1 MWCSSPALDVSFNSK
16 LPGTRCGVL
25 RRPLVSIRRRT
36 SAGPELSLRG
46 RGLRSPRWAE
56 SARPSRLVPV
66 RAAAVGP
73 RARAR
78 PGPRAAGGAE
88 RSRAEPDRRRRRSRA
103 RTAGAQGRR
112 RSRAARGGAASGPAM
127 ADEGPRKGS
136 VSGLMGRT
144 NGLTKPAALAGGPAK
159 PGGAGGS
166 RKLVIKNFRGGCAP
180 VRSERGGRQVA
191 RSDRASWGCPAGP
204 VPAPRPAL
212 FPHCPVPALQPD
224 LSLHLLLRHVPAP
237 QLALIPHLLA
247 GPAGPCLGNPGL
259 SCPRAAVDPLSPQT
273 GRGCLTTTLRTRG
286 GSFTKR
292 LRPSRAAHP
301 SGTTWRSCTR

>member
-1 MWCSSPALDVSFNSK
+1 MPLPAQVFARVPPALDVT
-16 LPGTRCGVL
+16 LDGPGCGRS
-25 RRPLVSIRRRT
+25 RRPLASIRCRT
-36 SAGPELSLRG
+36 SAGPG
-46 RGLRSPRWAE
+46 
-56 SARPSRLVPV
+56 PSVGGV
-66 RAAAVGP
+66 RAPEPDHSGARRGGWTSGARTPP
-73 RARAR
+73 R
-78 PGPRAAGGAE
+78 GEGGGAE

-103 RTAGAQGRR
+103 RTDGAQGRR

-136 VSGLMGRT
+136 VSALMGRT

-180 VRSERGGRQVA
+180 VRSERGGRRVA
-191 RSDRASWGCPAGP
+191 RSDRPPGAA
-204 VPAPRPAL
+204 RPAL
-212 FPHCPVPALQPD
+212 SPRPSPPCSLPHCPAPALQPD
-224 LSLHLLLRHVPAP
+224 LSLNLMLRHVPAP
-237 QLALIPHLLA
+237 RLALSRALPWCP
-247 GPAGPCLGNPGL
+247 GP

-292 LRPSRAAHP
+292 SRPSRAAHP
-301 SGTTWRSCTR
+301 SGTTWKSCTR

>member
-56 SARPSRLVPV
+56 SARPSPLVPV

-112 RSRAARGGAASGPAM
+112 RSRAARGGA
-127 ADEGPRKGS
+127 
-136 VSGLMGRT
+136 GR
-144 NGLTKPAALAGGPAK
+144 
-159 PGGAGGS
+159 
-166 RKLVIKNFRGGCAP
+166 
-180 VRSERGGRQVA
+180 
-191 RSDRASWGCPAGP
+191 
-204 VPAPRPAL
+204 RPA
-212 FPHCPVPALQPD
+212 QPW
-224 LSLHLLLRHVPAP
+224 RTRAR
-237 QLALIPHLLA
+237 
-247 GPAGPCLGNPGL
+247 G
-259 SCPRAAVDPLSPQT
+259 RAASRVSWAAPTASPSP
-273 GRGCLTTTLRTRG
+273 RRWPVAL
-286 GSFTKR
+286 
-292 LRPSRAAHP
+292 PSPGARAAP
-301 SGTTWRSCTR
+301 GSWSSRTSEVGALR

>member
-1 MWCSSPALDVSFNSK
+1 MWGALMHSSLRRGVPALAVTWGGK
-16 LPGTRCGVL
+16 LPSTRCGCHGALSRAFVVE
-25 RRPLVSIRRRT
+25 RPRV
-36 SAGPELSLRG
+36 PEPSLG
-46 RGLRSPRWAE
+46 G
-56 SARPSRLVPV
+56 V
-66 RAAAVGP
+66 RAPEPDRSGARRGGWTSGARTGP
-73 RARAR
+73 RAER
-78 PGPRAAGGAE
+78 GGAE

-103 RTAGAQGRR
+103 RTDGAQGRR

-136 VSGLMGRT
+136 VSALMGRT

-159 PGGAGGS
+159 PGGTGGS

-180 VRSERGGRQVA
+180 GRSERGGRQVA

-204 VPAPRPAL
+204 VPAPQPAL
-212 FPHCPVPALQPD
+212 FPHCPVSALQPD
-224 LSLHLLLRHVPAP
+224 LSLHLMLRHVPRA
-237 QLALIPHLLA
+237 
-247 GPAGPCLGNPGL
+247 PAGPDPAPPGWPGRALPRCPGL
-259 SCPRAAVDPLSPQT
+259 SRPRAAVDPLSPQT

-292 LRPSRAAHP
+292 SRPSRAAHP